1 MKIHFT
7 QKALIVI
14 FSLLFSLCL
23 YAQDSTP
30 VTIHV
35 EKAGTLSSY
44 IADSKKY
51 QITNLK
57 LTGNLNGT
65 DIRLIRTM
73 AGSNEWGNKTDGLL
87 SILDLSGVNIIGGG
101 YPYYYSYADSYKIE
115 NNNTIGSYA
124 FYKCTSLTSITIPNS
139 VTSIEESAF
148 YECTNLTSITI
159 PNSVTSIGKYAFNGC
174 EELVNIYNYNS
185 TPLIVS
191 NVFTSD
197 TKNNCTLNVPKGSY
211 NAYWSAKEW
220 GDFKTIIEIDSDPT
234 VPTVNETIQ
243 TTSEFNVVSNK
254 DGITIDVKEP
264 MNIQLYS
271 INGKLIWRKL
281 IKGNENIQLSQGIYI
296 VSTGKQTQKVI
307 IN

>member
-1 MKIHFT
+1 MEGNINYSDVDGVLYNKDKT
-7 QKALIVI
+7 LLI
-14 FSLLFSLCL
+14 
-23 YAQDSTP
+23 
-30 VTIHV
+30 
-35 EKAGTLSSY
+35 SY
-44 IADSKKY
+44 PNAKS
-51 QITNLK
+51 
-57 LTGNLNGT
+57 
-65 DIRLIRTM
+65 
-73 AGSNEWGNKTDGLL
+73 
-87 SILDLSGVNIIGGG
+87 V
-101 YPYYYSYADSYKIE
+101 SYK
-115 NNNTIGSYA
+115 
-124 FYKCTSLTSITIPNS
+124 IPNS
-139 VTSIEESAF
+139 VTSIERGAF
-148 YECTNLTSITI
+148 DGCVNLTSITI